1 MPSQQTST
9 YWLYP
14 ASCFA
19 FVAVAFI
26 WSGIMPY
33 DRFTWYLESFPV
45 MLIVPLLFA
54 TYKRFPLTK
63 LLYTLIAI
71 HCVILLVGG
80 HYTYAKVP
88 LFDVIKDQFHF
99 SRNHYDR
106 VGHFAQGFI
115 PAIGIRELLLRT
127 SPLKPGKWLVAIL
140 IFGCLGISASYELL
154 EWAVAEYTGEAAE
167 AFLGTQGDPWDTQK
181 DMFFAFLGTITAIIT
196 LSHWHNRFLAHLK

>member
-9 YWLYP
+9 PWVYP
-14 ASCFA
+14 VSCFA
-19 FVAVAFI
+19 LVAAAFI
-26 WSGIMPY
+26 WSSIMPY

-54 TYKRFPLTK
+54 TYTRFPLTK
-63 LLYTLIAI
+63 LLYALIAI
-71 HCVILLVGG
+71 HCIILLIGG

-88 LFDVIKDQFHF
+88 FFDLIKDQFHF

-154 EWAVAEYTGEAAE
+154 EWGVAEFTGEAAD

-181 DMFFAFLGTITAIIT
+181 DMFFALLGTVSAIVT
-196 LSHWHNRFLAHLK
+196 LSHWHNRLLAHLK